1 MSRGTGMTRF
11 SYEEIVNLVEANSTV
26 LDLGCGDGELLLMLE
41 SRRGCRGRGVDRQE
55 DMVLECISR
64 GLSVFQGDL
73 DEGLKDYP
81 SQSYD
86 YVILNQTLQ
95 MLMEPRFILQEMIRV
110 GRKIIVNF
118 PNFGHWQA
126 RTQLMFGGRMP
137 QNRQLPIPW
146 YETPNIHFCTRKD
159 FIDLCE
165 DMGLRIDDEICLDS
179 RGRRVRAGKN
189 YRATQVCMLLESR
202 KS

>member
-1 MSRGTGMTRF
+1 MSSISHSRF
-11 SYEEIVNLVEANSTV
+11 SYEEILNLVKPGASV

-41 SRRGCRGRGVDRQE
+41 ERLGCRGRGVDRQE
-55 DMVLECISR
+55 EMVLACISK

-81 SQSYD
+81 SKSYD

-95 MLMEPRFILQEMIRV
+95 MLQEPRFLLQEMMRV
-110 GRKIIVNF
+110 GRHIIVNF
-118 PNFGHWQA
+118 PNFGHYIS
-126 RTQLMFGGRMP
+126 RLQLMFGGRMP

-159 FIDLCE
+159 FVDLCDE
-165 DMGLRIDDEICLDS
+165 LNLAIVDEIGLAS
-179 RGRRVRAGKN
+179 NGRKIRRGGNLRA
-189 YRATQVCMLLESR
+189 AQVCMLLEG
-202 KS
+202 KNG